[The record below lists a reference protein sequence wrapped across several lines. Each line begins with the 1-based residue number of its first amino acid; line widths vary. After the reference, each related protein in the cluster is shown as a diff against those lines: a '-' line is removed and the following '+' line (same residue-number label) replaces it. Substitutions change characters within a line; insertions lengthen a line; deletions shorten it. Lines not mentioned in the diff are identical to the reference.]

1 MKRSLAS
8 LFVAAALGS
17 ASSAAFSAED
27 IDQIQTLTQQQ
38 FRLFS
43 EDLTAALSWK
53 ALTPTT
59 PLGVTGFD
67 IGFAVTA
74 TKLENRGVFQQA
86 SGGDFPSVLP
96 VPSLRIHKGL
106 PFGIDVGLMAAA
118 VPGSNIRLW
127 GGELRY
133 AFISGLTVP
142 SIGVRG
148 SFTRL
153 SGVDQLDFN
162 TRALDI
168 SISKGFAGITPYG
181 GVGKVW
187 ADSDPKVGGLSKE
200 EVSRSKGFV
209 GINANLGI
217 TNLAFEVDRTG
228 DATTYGAKLGLRF

>member
-1 MKRSLAS
+1 MKTKALFLAAS
-8 LFVAAALGS
+8 LTAAALP
-17 ASSAAFSAED
+17 AAAAED
-27 IDQIQTLTQQQ
+27 IDQIQTLSQQQ

-43 EDLTAALSWK
+43 EDLAAALSWK
-53 ALTPTT
+53 GLTPTT

-67 IGFAVTA
+67 IGLAVTA
-74 TKLENRGVFQQA
+74 TKLENRGVFEQA
-86 SGGDFPSVLP
+86 AGGDFPAVLP
-96 VPSLRIHKGL
+96 VPSLRLHKGL

-133 AFISGLTVP
+133 AFLSGIAVP

-153 SGVDQLDFN
+153 SGVEQLDFD
-162 TRALDI
+162 TRSLDI
-168 SISKGFAGITPYG
+168 SIAKGFAGITPYG
-181 GVGKVW
+181 GIGKVW

-200 EVSRSKGFV
+200 EVSKSKLFV
-209 GINANLGI
+209 GLQANLGI
-217 TNLAFEVDRTG
+217 TNFLFEVDRTG

>member
-1 MKRSLAS
+1 MKTRALFLAAS
-8 LFVAAALGS
+8 LTAAALP
-17 ASSAAFSAED
+17 AAAAED

-43 EDLTAALSWK
+43 EDLAAALSWK
-53 ALTPTT
+53 GLTPTT

-67 IGFAVTA
+67 IGLAVTA
-74 TKLENRGVFQQA
+74 TKLENRGVFEQA
-86 SGGDFPSVLP
+86 AGGDFPAVLP
-96 VPSLRIHKGL
+96 VPSLRLHKGL

-133 AFISGLTVP
+133 AFLSGITVP

-153 SGVDQLDFN
+153 SGVDQLDFD
-162 TRALDI
+162 TRSLDI
-168 SISKGFAGITPYG
+168 SIAKGFAGITPYG

-200 EVSRSKGFV
+200 EVSKSKLFV
-209 GINANLGI
+209 GLQANLGI
-217 TNLAFEVDRTG
+217 SNFLFEVDRTG

>member
-1 MKRSLAS
+1 MKTRALLLAAS
-8 LFVAAALGS
+8 LTAAALP
-17 ASSAAFSAED
+17 AAAAED

-106 PFGIDVGLMAAA
+106 PFGIDIGLMAAA

-133 AFISGLTVP
+133 AFISGLAVP

-153 SGVDQLDFN
+153 SGVDQLDFS
-162 TRALDI
+162 TRALDV
-168 SISKGFAGITPYG
+168 SISKGFAGFTPYG
-181 GVGKVW
+181 GIGRVW
-187 ADSDPKVGGLSKE
+187 ADSDPKVGGLNKE
-200 EVSRSKGFV
+200 EVSRNKGFV

-228 DATTYGAKLGLRF
+228 DATTYGAKLGFRF

>member
-1 MKRSLAS
+1 MKLKAIFLTAS
-8 LFVAAALGS
+8 LSAIALPAAA
-17 ASSAAFSAED
+17 AED
-27 IDQIQTLTQQQ
+27 IDQIQTLSQQQ

-53 ALTPTT
+53 GLTPTT

-86 SGGDFPSVLP
+86 SGGDFPSTLP
-96 VPSLRIHKGL
+96 VPSLRLHKGL

-133 AFISGLTVP
+133 AFTSGLVVP

-153 SGVDQLDFN
+153 SGVDQLDFS

-168 SISKGFAGITPYG
+168 SISKGFAGFTPYG
-181 GVGKVW
+181 GVGRVW

-200 EVSRSKGFV
+200 EVARNKGFV

-217 TNLAFEVDRTG
+217 TNFAFEVDRTG